1 MKAKSG
7 VSVEPL
13 LTVVVPIYNEE
24 LTLPDVLPPLV
35 KLCSQ
40 QNYKLLLI
48 NDGSKDKTSNIIDPY
63 RNLPGIDIL
72 QHKINRGYGSALKTG
87 IIQTETPYLVT
98 FDGDGQHDPT
108 DITKILN
115 FALEKDA
122 DLVIGTRSTK
132 LLGNWYRELGKSIIR
147 KFSNLLIPFNIHDLN
162 SGFKLYQSDLVK
174 KYIRLCPDSM
184 SFSEVITL
192 IFINQ
197 RNRVLEFPIAIKHRM
212 AGKSTIRTFTAFET
226 ILEIINIV
234 MLFNPLRIFIP
245 VSVSCILVG
254 LIWGIPFVLMG
265 RGVSVGSMLAIVTGL
280 LFFTIG
286 LIASQLS
293 AIRMG
298 MLDQKDE

>member
-7 VSVEPL
+7 VLAEPQ

-24 LTLPDVLPPLV
+24 LTLPDVLPLLF
-35 KLCSQ
+35 KLCSR
-40 QNYKLLLI
+40 QNYRLLLI
-48 NDGSKDKTSNIIDPY
+48 NDGSNDKTSNILDSY

-87 IIQTETPYLVT
+87 IMQTETPFLVT
-98 FDGDGQHDPT
+98 FDSDGQHDPA
-108 DITKILN
+108 DITKILE
-115 FALEKDA
+115 FALEKDS

-132 LLGNWYRELGKSIIR
+132 LYGNWYREFGKSIIR
-147 KFSNLLIPFNIHDLN
+147 KFSNLLIPFTIHDLN
-162 SGFKLYQSDLVK
+162 SGFKLYRSDLAK

-192 IFINQ
+192 VFINQ
-197 RNRVLEFPIAIKHRM
+197 RNMVLEFPIAIKHRM

-245 VSVSCILVG
+245 VSVGCILVG
-254 LIWGIPFVLMG
+254 LIWGIPFVIMG

>member
-7 VSVEPL
+7 VLAEPQ

-24 LTLPDVLPPLV
+24 LTLPDVLPLLV
-35 KLCSQ
+35 KLCSR
-40 QNYKLLLI
+40 QNYRLLLI
-48 NDGSKDKTSNIIDPY
+48 NDGSNDKTSNILDSY

-87 IIQTETPYLVT
+87 IMQTETPFLVT
-98 FDGDGQHDPT
+98 FDSDGQHDPA
-108 DITKILN
+108 DITKILE
-115 FALEKDA
+115 FALEKDS

-132 LLGNWYRELGKSIIR
+132 LYGNWYREFGKSIIR
-147 KFSNLLIPFNIHDLN
+147 KFSNLLIPFTIHDLN
-162 SGFKLYQSDLVK
+162 SGFKLYRSDLAK

-192 IFINQ
+192 VFINQ
-197 RNRVLEFPIAIKHRM
+197 RNMVLEFPIAIKHRM

-245 VSVSCILVG
+245 VSVGCILVG
-254 LIWGIPFVLMG
+254 LIWGIPFVIMG